1 MQEEFTMAKYKG
13 RKLYQAQSLNGPE
26 HYAYE
31 STWAYTI
38 EYPGANNPTPGRFRI
53 RVTKM
58 PAGDFVAMMGGDP
71 SDVEGGESVQGFLEK
86 WSDRGWL
93 HCLDWL
99 GDINSSME
107 TIESD
112 MLKMFESFTTGQPA
126 EKNWNS
132 NFTPPPKPK
141 KKPKKPDLKVIDGD
155 KKDSSDDDLEWI

>member
-1 MQEEFTMAKYKG
+1 
-13 RKLYQAQSLNGPE
+13 
-26 HYAYE
+26 
-31 STWAYTI
+31 
-38 EYPGANNPTPGRFRI
+38 
-53 RVTKM
+53 M

-107 TIESD
+107 TIEED
-112 MLKMFESFTTGQPA
+112 MLKMFESFTTGQPT

-132 NFTPPPKPK
+132 KITPSTPKPK
-141 KKPKKPDLKVIDGD
+141 KKTKKPDLKVIDGD